1 MRPDPMHDT
10 LVACVQKLKK
20 LVNEQQLSQDSSN
33 DEFAAPRPLTL
44 EERARR
50 RVAGSSSIDHSPPP
64 RDATFDEIKND
75 EMDAQHDEEKKN
87 QGSSIET
94 SWNSN
99 YSIDVEYHDDDA
111 YVEPKPEPLSL
122 SLSHLVNNNNDV
134 DQQANS
140 DDELLLDD
148 DLPADEQ
155 YPQQQPARST
165 TTTTTPT
172 TTTTAI
178 KTNDTQEDEDEDDL
192 RLDDDLPEDER
203 YYPIPSTNN
212 NASINI
218 PSSQKKHV
226 ASNNHQPNIPTKKR
240 SHHDDDQGS
249 RPLEEKE
256 QPCTPIPPSRTT
268 TTTTISI
275 TTSSPSPRQQKRIR
289 SISPPPHP
297 RDRVW
302 KCSTCSFQNEL
313 SHDSCVFCKHPRDD
327 APEKDREERIS
338 TLSLHPSTLSTNA
351 YQSTQCSMID
361 NQILSYATQDIPS
374 SSSTAAS
381 SLEPTRMVHVMF
393 TGMTNVS
400 FDYVCVSI
408 DD

>member
-20 LVNEQQLSQDSSN
+20 LVNEQQFSQESSSN

-50 RVAGSSSIDHSPPP
+50 RVAGSFSMDHSSPT
-64 RDATFDEIKND
+64 RDAPFDEIENEAD
-75 EMDAQHDEEKKN
+75 DDAQHEEKKN
-87 QGSSIET
+87 QGSSIAT

-99 YSIDVEYHDDDA
+99 YSIDVEYNDGDGDA

-122 SLSHLVNNNNDV
+122 SLSLDLNNNV
-134 DQQANS
+134 EQANS
-140 DDELLLDD
+140 DDEILLDD

-155 YPQQQPARST
+155 YPQPQPPRAT
-165 TTTTTPT
+165 TTT

-178 KTNDTQEDEDEDDL
+178 KTNDTQEDDDEDDL

-203 YYPIPSTNN
+203 YYPIPSTT
-212 NASINI
+212 NI
-218 PSSQKKHV
+218 PSSL
-226 ASNNHQPNIPTKKR
+226 NNQQPNIPIRKR
-240 SHHDDDQGS
+240 SHHDDRDS

-268 TTTTISI
+268 TT
-275 TTSSPSPRQQKRIR
+275 SSPSPRQQKRLR
-289 SISPPPHP
+289 SISPPPPPPSP

-302 KCSTCSFQNEL
+302 KCSTCNFQNEL
-313 SHDSCVFCKHPRDD
+313 SHASCVFCKHPRED

-361 NQILSYATQDIPS
+361 NQILSYATQDIHS
-374 SSSTAAS
+374 SSSTSA

-400 FDYVCVSI
+400 QSACMCVYGLMI
-408 DD
+408 NKMIQ